1 MITKNYLFRRIID
14 VEDVQYDI
22 LDKIDELQ
30 TIVSYL
36 DDEIKKLQ
44 KPEKKPVKKT
54 AKKVS
59 KAKK

>member
-44 KPEKKPVKKT
+44 KPAKKTVKKG
-54 AKKVS
+54 K
-59 KAKK
+59 

>member
-44 KPEKKPVKKT
+44 KPEKKAVKKT

>member
-1 MITKNYLFRRIID
+1 MITKNYLFHRIID
-14 VEDVQYDI
+14 VEDVQYNI

-44 KPEKKPVKKT
+44 KPVKKT
-54 AKKVS
+54 AKKAT
-59 KAKK
+59 KGKK